1 MNRYKQQA
9 KVLVTRC
16 QALFDRAKSYSAK
29 FYTARCQSLIDRA
42 KSYTTRCRPL
52 FDRVKSYTA
61 QSPRLSRFIE
71 GPSRLI
77 TARFNQRNAVFMVAL
92 SIPALLVTALL
103 TLPELL
109 FNTPQHNEYYE
120 FAKQLNHSG
129 DRWVAMGLSA
139 CCSFFCFAIPCYEC
153 PTEES
158 AEDQ

>member
-1 MNRYKQQA
+1 MNRYNQPA
-9 KVLVTRC
+9 KILVTRC
-16 QALFDRAKSYSAK
+16 QALIDRAKP
-29 FYTARCQSLIDRA
+29 YTARCQPLI
-42 KSYTTRCRPL
+42 
-52 FDRVKSYTA
+52 DRVKSYTA

-71 GPSRLI
+71 GPSRLL
-77 TARFNQRNAVFMVAL
+77 TARFNRRNAVFMVAL

-139 CCSFFCFAIPCYEC
+139 CCSFFCFAIPCEEY
-153 PTEES
+153 PTDEPE
-158 AEDQ
+158 EDQ